1 VISKENI
8 SEALL
13 N

>member
-1 VISKENI
+1 VISKEKI